1 MNWHIRRLVRAHCGA
16 SRKRVIDVLVS
27 GMTVLLKI
35 PHVAVEDI
43 DSHETESSAQ
53 KPVVLV
59 SAPHS

>member
-1 MNWHIRRLVRAHCGA
+1 MVHRENFVT
-16 SRKRVIDVLVS
+16 DVLVS

-43 DSHETESSAQ
+43 DPLETESSAQ

-59 SAPHS
+59 SAPYS